1 MRAHPDLKRQSDVI
15 RALRAPLMLL
25 VVFIHVPFASDY
37 GQVLSSPTLSG
48 LWFYG
53 YISKLISYTLGHI
66 AVPTFF
72 FISGYYLFYKSQNWL
87 RQEVYFA
94 EIKKRIRTLLI
105 PYIIWIG
112 IPFILGICLDL
123 VKAKGH
129 LSLEFYWM
137 PLCSLKTLTTVLL
150 DSSSNF
156 PLWYLRDL
164 IIITLFAPLIYF
176 IVHRP
181 FHIFLLL
188 LILFIVF
195 YPLDTPTFRG
205 VLYVTLGAYMG
216 CRHINVIMYLD
227 RIRFPLLLLFA
238 VATILLPF
246 VAGAPYHYNLI
257 QFYIPLGV
265 ASTLLLGAY
274 AYDKSLVWRRWMLR
288 AEESV
293 FFVYVAHEVLILSF
307 VKGILYKIGW
317 LSTVPGYFLC
327 GVIVYGICLCGY
339 YILKRLIPSVLAISL
354 GGRI

>member
-25 VVFIHVPFASDY
+25 VVFIHVPLATNYS
-37 GQVLSSPTLSG
+37 QTLSFPSFTG
-48 LWFYG
+48 AWLYE

-87 RQEVYFA
+87 KLRVYSA
-94 EIKKRIRTLLI
+94 EIKKRVRTLLI
-105 PYIIWIG
+105 PYIIWLS
-112 IPFILGICLDL
+112 IPFVLGVILEL
-123 VKAKGH
+123 VKAKGN
-129 LSLEFYWM
+129 LSLGTYCM
-137 PLCSLKTLTTVLL
+137 SVCSLETLTAVFLH
-150 DSSSNF
+150 SSSNF
-156 PLWYLRDL
+156 PLWYLLDL
-164 IIITLFAPLIYF
+164 IIISLFTPLLYF

-181 FHIFLLL
+181 YYIFLLVL
-188 LILFIVF
+188 ALFIVA
-195 YPLDTPTFRG
+195 YPLETPSFRG

-216 CRHINVIMYLD
+216 CRHIDVIMYLD
-227 RIRFPLLLLFA
+227 RVRLPLLLFFV

-246 VAGAPYHYNLI
+246 VAGAPYHDRLI
-257 QFYIPLGV
+257 QFYIPLGI